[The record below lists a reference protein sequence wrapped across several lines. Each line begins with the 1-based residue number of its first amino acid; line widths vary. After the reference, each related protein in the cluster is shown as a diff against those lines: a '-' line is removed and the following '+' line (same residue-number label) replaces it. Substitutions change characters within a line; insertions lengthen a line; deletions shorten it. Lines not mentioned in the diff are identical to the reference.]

1 MLIGAVA
8 LMAALVSAHAQS
20 TSQVVADIPFEFAV
34 GGKLLKAGE
43 YSVGGFTGTGAT
55 VLIRSWDSR
64 GSAFRLTNAIQA
76 TNVPEKSKL
85 VFHRYGQRYFL
96 SEVWAPGQQT
106 GRQLVKS
113 AEERSVEKQ
122 LAAISSKSE
131 LAQHSYETVE
141 VIAMAR

>member
-1 MLIGAVA
+1 MSRRPIDEIEPA
-8 LMAALVSAHAQS
+8 S
-20 TSQVVADIPFEFAV
+20 TREREV
-34 GGKLLKAGE
+34 
-43 YSVGGFTGTGAT
+43 
-55 VLIRSWDSR
+55 
-64 GSAFRLTNAIQA
+64 
-76 TNVPEKSKL
+76 

-131 LAQHSYETVE
+131 LARNSYETVE
-141 VIAMAR
+141 VVAMVR